1 MDPKCCCSSKILED
15 ITTLKKC
22 VNSMQERLEKFLDT
36 FHKSV
41 HLHQNESV
49 KKTRRH
55 IPNHLSDTRSSMT
68 GRYSKSSDCRNI

>member
-1 MDPKCCCSSKILED
+1 MDPKRCCCNKILEE

-22 VNSMQERLEKFLDT
+22 VNSMQERLEKCLVNC
-36 FHKSV
+36 HKSV
-41 HLHQNESV
+41 HLHQNEPA

-68 GRYSKSSDCRNI
+68 GRYS